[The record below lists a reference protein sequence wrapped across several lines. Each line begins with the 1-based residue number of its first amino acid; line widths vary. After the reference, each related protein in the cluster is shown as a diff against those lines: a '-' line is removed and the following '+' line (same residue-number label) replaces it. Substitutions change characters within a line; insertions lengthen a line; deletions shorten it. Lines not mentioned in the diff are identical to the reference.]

1 MRVAVTGA
9 TGNVGT
15 SVLRALTDDPAIDEI
30 VGIARRRPQL
40 SVPKTT
46 WVTAD
51 VVRDDLASAF
61 AGADAVIHLA
71 WLIQPSRDRTT
82 TRAVNVDGSRRVFE
96 AAAAAGV
103 GTLVH
108 ASSVGAYSPGPKDR
122 RVDESWPTGGIR
134 TSFYSR
140 DKSDVEAILDV
151 FEAAHPEIRVV
162 RLRPGLIFKGEA
174 ASGIRRLFAGP
185 LLPTPLLRRRLIP
198 IVPAMERLRFQGVH
212 SFDIGEAYHLA
223 LTRDVR
229 GAFNVAADP
238 ILDPAELGRLL
249 DARPVSVP
257 PRALRAAVT
266 ASWKLRLQPTPPGW
280 LDLALG
286 VPLMDITR
294 ARTELGWAPKHTSGE
309 ALLELIDA
317 MRRGEG
323 LDTAPLQAGGAGPL
337 RLREFLT
344 GVGARSRG

>member
-1 MRVAVTGA
+1 M
-9 TGNVGT
+9 
-15 SVLRALTDDPAIDEI
+15 
-30 VGIARRRPQL
+30 
-40 SVPKTT
+40 
-46 WVTAD
+46 
-51 VVRDDLASAF
+51 
-61 AGADAVIHLA
+61 
-71 WLIQPSRDRTT
+71 
-82 TRAVNVDGSRRVFE
+82 NVDGSRRVFE

-103 GTLVH
+103 RTLVH

-122 RVDESWPTGGIR
+122 AVDESWPTGGIR

-140 DKSDVEAILDV
+140 DKSDVETILDG
-151 FEAAHPEIRVV
+151 FEAAHPDIRVV

-185 LLPTPLLRRRLIP
+185 LLPTTLLRRRLIP

-238 ILDPAELGRLL
+238 VLDPAELGRLL
-249 DARPVSVP
+249 DARPVPVA
-257 PRALRAAVT
+257 PRVLRAAVD

-286 VPLMDITR
+286 VPLMDTTR
-294 ARTELGWAPKHTSGE
+294 AREELGWTPKHTAGE

-337 RLREFLT
+337 RVREFLT

>member
-1 MRVAVTGA
+1 
-9 TGNVGT
+9 
-15 SVLRALTDDPAIDEI
+15 
-30 VGIARRRPQL
+30 
-40 SVPKTT
+40 
-46 WVTAD
+46 
-51 VVRDDLASAF
+51 VR
-61 AGADAVIHLA
+61 
-71 WLIQPSRDRTT
+71 
-82 TRAVNVDGSRRVFE
+82 
-96 AAAAAGV
+96 
-103 GTLVH
+103 TLVH

-122 RVDESWPTGGIR
+122 AVDESWPTGGIR

-140 DKSDVEAILDV
+140 DKSDVETILDG
-151 FEAAHPEIRVV
+151 FEAAHPDIRVV
-162 RLRPGLIFKGEA
+162 RLRPGLIFKGDA

-185 LLPTPLLRRRLIP
+185 LLPTTLLHRRLIP

-238 ILDPAELGRLL
+238 VLDPAELGRLL
-249 DARPVSVP
+249 DARPVPVA
-257 PRALRAAVT
+257 PRVLRAAVD

-286 VPLMDITR
+286 VPLMDTTR
-294 ARTELGWAPKHTSGE
+294 AREELGWTPKHTAGE

-337 RLREFLT
+337 RVREFLT